1 MDGLVRD
8 AVVERGVLAERFA
21 IDTATADS
29 MPLPTR
35 LCMTSGKTATRLQP
49 QQGRRR
55 MSEVTTEQT
64 QSSTSTTEQA
74 KERLGEG
81 AQQIQEKASEAKAR
95 TRDRFREQIDTRSS
109 ETGEQMTSTAS
120 ALRQTAERLRTEQ
133 REPQAKLLEQIADRA
148 ERFGRYLTE
157 TNGERML
164 RDIERVARGRPWLV
178 AGGGTVVGFLAARFT
193 KASSS
198 RRYEENGG
206 TRSDVHSP
214 PALPRGSTPGVRGG
228 GDSGDF

>member
-1 MDGLVRD
+1 
-8 AVVERGVLAERFA
+8 
-21 IDTATADS
+21 
-29 MPLPTR
+29 
-35 LCMTSGKTATRLQP
+35 
-49 QQGRRR
+49 

-81 AQQIQEKASEAKAR
+81 AQQIQEKASEAKAK
-95 TRDRFREQIDTRSS
+95 TRDRLREEIDTRSN

-120 ALRQTAERLRTEQ
+120 ALRQTAQRLRTEQ
-133 REPQAKLLEQIADRA
+133 REPQAKVLEQIAERT

-157 TNGERML
+157 TNGDRML
-164 RDIERVARGRPWLV
+164 RDVERIARGRPWLV
-178 AGGGTVVGFLAARFT
+178 AGGGTVLGFLVARFT

-206 TRSDVHSP
+206 SSQVHGT
-214 PALPRGSTPGVRGG
+214 PALPRGSAADVRGG
-228 GDSGDF
+228 GHGGDV